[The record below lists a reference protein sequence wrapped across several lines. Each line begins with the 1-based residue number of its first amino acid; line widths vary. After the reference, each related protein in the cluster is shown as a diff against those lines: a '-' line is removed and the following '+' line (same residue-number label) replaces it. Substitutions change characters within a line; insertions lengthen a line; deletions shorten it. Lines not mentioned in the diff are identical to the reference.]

1 MKKTAKQLAEELG
14 VSATTVSLA
23 FRGSKS
29 ISKAT
34 RDRVLAA
41 AKAAGME
48 IPEPAMD
55 IQPAVRRDYALIC
68 SDFVERITSIQN
80 ANPFILNIVKDM
92 GLACVQQGARMMTLF
107 GIPEDLENAPFDGY
121 FIYTSQ
127 DLARLSSISKPVVF
141 IDSNISGYHSV
152 TFDINRSMQQLARF
166 IKENGYCKPMQLLLT
181 NVVPKFDQA
190 CNMLEYFLQQ
200 QGIPLSKMTYNEDG
214 AITAWDLNA
223 EWQLVKECAY
233 QLSQSHDL
241 PDIIICSNDCLAAIL
256 QIELQRLG
264 IKTGKANVPGVIP
277 LFGYDDIV
285 YIAGASEFSTF
296 HIDTAALAYAA
307 IRLMNGLLDN
317 PVSYKQHIQ
326 IETEMI
332 VR

>member
-1 MKKTAKQLAEELG
+1 
-14 VSATTVSLA
+14 
-23 FRGSKS
+23 
-29 ISKAT
+29 
-34 RDRVLAA
+34 
-41 AKAAGME
+41 
-48 IPEPAMD
+48 
-55 IQPAVRRDYALIC
+55 
-68 SDFVERITSIQN
+68 
-80 ANPFILNIVKDM
+80 
-92 GLACVQQGARMMTLF
+92 
-107 GIPEDLENAPFDGY
+107 
-121 FIYTSQ
+121 
-127 DLARLSSISKPVVF
+127 
-141 IDSNISGYHSV
+141 
-152 TFDINRSMQQLARF
+152 
-166 IKENGYCKPMQLLLT
+166 
-181 NVVPKFDQA
+181 
-190 CNMLEYFLQQ
+190 MLEYFLQQ

-233 QLSQSHDL
+233 QLSQSDDL

-264 IKTGKANVPGVIP
+264 IKAGKANVPGVIP

-296 HIDTAALAYAA
+296 HIDTAALAYTA